1 MASPDWQVIDCFLCI
16 LYMVGALLVLVRLI
30 IKREISNSTRE
41 RAIVSF
47 TKGLNVLTSMS
58 SSSKRARQALQ
69 KLNSIIDNV
78 HRAIARFRA
87 GDDLFVGTLDF
98 DQNYSTMSFTHP
110 LGGISMMDDI
120 NGDDIDMLLNQM
132 PDVSLSF
139 DEHGGTS
146 DFGFLNNGT
155 PAFFGVID

>member
-1 MASPDWQVIDCFLCI
+1 M
-16 LYMVGALLVLVRLI
+16 
-30 IKREISNSTRE
+30 
-41 RAIVSF
+41 
-47 TKGLNVLTSMS
+47 
-58 SSSKRARQALQ
+58 
-69 KLNSIIDNV
+69 
-78 HRAIARFRA
+78 IA
-87 GDDLFVGTLDF
+87 DSL